1 MMQKERVLVRD
12 NKGIF
17 LKMFKRKFKDEF
29 EFSEKSF
36 FDCSEEEV
44 KQYDRIVYVVH
55 SKEELLG
62 FLQQEK
68 RTNVLV
74 CLFNKQFYASL
85 AFLEVINNLILFDE
99 SKTSREIF
107 KELNTFF
114 KKKLDFKKESVAI
127 PESNLP
133 YIKSNDYYKAM
144 YFLM

>member
-1 MMQKERVLVRD
+1 MQKERVLVRD

-36 FDCSEEEV
+36 FDHSEEEV
-44 KQYDRIVYVVH
+44 KPYDRIVYVVYNR
-55 SKEELLG
+55 EELIG
-62 FLQQEK
+62 FLQENK

-74 CLFNKQFYASL
+74 CLFNKQFYTSL
-85 AFLEVINNLILFDE
+85 AFLEAINNLILFDE

-107 KELNTFF
+107 KELKTFF
-114 KKKLDFKKESVAI
+114 KKTLDFKNEKI
-127 PESNLP
+127 PVTESNMP
-133 YIKSNDYYKAM
+133 QSTTSDYYKAM

>member
-1 MMQKERVLVRD
+1 MQKERVLVRD

-55 SKEELLG
+55 SKEDLLG

-68 RTNVLV
+68 RTNVLI

-114 KKKLDFKKESVAI
+114 KKKLDFKKESAAL

-133 YIKSNDYYKAM
+133 FIKSNDYYKAM